1 MVSQKKST
9 KPQPTASKT
18 SKPSKSDPKKQ
29 SQSNSKTN
37 TYIKSTAVKTEE
49 SPEHKINI
57 TNITSKIE
65 KVHINDTTKKKT
77 ITIEELNSFKYP
89 KIDYKLEEEIGKK
102 ADINIVI
109 IGHVD
114 SGKSTLMGHLLYLQG
129 QVSDKTMQ
137 KYEKESKK
145 IGKNTFHFAWAM
157 DEGTEERKRGVTV
170 DIAYKNFETT
180 RKKVTAMDAPGHKDF
195 IPNMISGTSAADA
208 AILVID
214 SNKNAFESG
223 FFLGGQTKEHAVLAR
238 SLGVKQ
244 LIVCV
249 NKLELMEW
257 SQERFNYIEA
267 QVRDYLNNL
276 DYKDEDIFFLPV
288 SGLKGTNLAER
299 ESKIPQLTWY
309 EGPCLIDIID
319 KLEEPARDIS
329 GPVRFSISDCGQTTI
344 NSLQG
349 IGAFGKLQSGVI
361 YEDSEYLILPLG
373 VKTKIRSLTVD
384 NQKNSFIKAGQ
395 SGELLLNLEKQVSEE
410 IRCGNIICSLDFPV
424 PVVTSFRSQI
434 ITLDI
439 KSPLSIGQSVILH
452 CLNQKS
458 PAKIKKIEKIFSKDG
473 KTTKN
478 NTVYNIFKIFNLDLF
493 PRISMPLSQ

>member
-1 MVSQKKST
+1 M
-9 KPQPTASKT
+9 
-18 SKPSKSDPKKQ
+18 
-29 SQSNSKTN
+29 
-37 TYIKSTAVKTEE
+37 
-49 SPEHKINI
+49 
-57 TNITSKIE
+57 
-65 KVHINDTTKKKT
+65 
-77 ITIEELNSFKYP
+77 EELNNLKYP
-89 KIDYKLEEEIGKK
+89 KIDYKLEEEKENK
-102 ADINIVI
+102 PDINIVI

-129 QVSDKTMQ
+129 EVSDKTMQ

-170 DIAYKNFETT
+170 DIAYKNFQTS

-214 SNKNAFESG
+214 SNKSAFEAG

-244 LIVCV
+244 VIVCV

-267 QVRDYLNNL
+267 QVRDFLNHL
-276 DYKDEDIFFLPV
+276 DYKDEDLFFIPV
-288 SGLKGTNLAER
+288 SGLMGTNLIER

-309 EGPCLIDIID
+309 EGPSLIDLVD
-319 KLEEPARDIS
+319 SLEEPSRDIS
-329 GPVRFSISDCGQTTI
+329 APVRFSIADCSQTTI

-349 IGAFGKLQSGVI
+349 IGVFGKLQSGVI

-373 VKTKIRSLTVD
+373 IKTKIRSLTVD
-384 NQKNSFIKAGQ
+384 NQKNSLIKAGQ
-395 SGELLLNLEKQVSEE
+395 SGELLLNIDKQVSEE
-410 IRCGNIICSLDFPV
+410 IRSGNIICSLDFPV
-424 PVVTSFRSQI
+424 PVITSFRSQI
-434 ITLDI
+434 LTLDI
-439 KSPLSIGQSVILH
+439 KSPLSIGQAVILH

-458 PAKIKKIEKIFSKDG
+458 PAKIKKIEKIFSRDG

-478 NTVYNIFKIFNLDLF
+478 NTVYYYFNLVLCLK
-493 PRISMPLSQ
+493 ISTLLLLWNLRKNCV